1 MTKRFKPGDV
11 VIANENVFNL
21 IKGQEYEV
29 KTCTYFGGVILKDF
43 ENLDGGYSDCWFD
56 LKPTDSEN
64 FAQNLLNGITA
75 DILAFE
81 ELERQEIERLT
92 KK

>member
-1 MTKRFKPGDV
+1 MTKRFKTGDV

-29 KTCTYFGGVILKDF
+29 RTSTYFGGVILNEF

-81 ELERQEIERLT
+81 ELERESINKLN
-92 KK
+92 K